1 VDKRIFSLGIVLLIA
16 GIIVRLYLNST
27 YPVGKTGMSEEET
40 ILLLQNQATNHAMS
54 DLFSIIAALGFFIL
68 LISFGLKRKKGDAG
82 KIIIQKPPEP

>member
-1 VDKRIFSLGIVLLIA
+1 MDKRIFSLGIVLLIA